1 MFRIALGAAL
11 AAFLSAAAPAS
22 AGGAMTV
29 EDARARI
36 LLPTRPGAA
45 WLTVRNSGAAD
56 RLLGAESPA
65 AERVEL
71 HRHIHRDGVMTMRR
85 VEAIDI
91 PAGGAAA
98 LEPGGDHL
106 MLFGLEPGLKTDG
119 SFPLTLLFEKAG
131 AVTIEVRVA
140 PLAETMPKRKRY

>member
-1 MFRIALGAAL
+1 MFRLALGAAL
-11 AAFLSAAAPAS
+11 AALLSAAALAS

-91 PAGGAAA
+91 PAGGEAA

-106 MLFGLEPGLKTDG
+106 MLFGLEPGLKTGG
-119 SFPLTLLFEKAG
+119 SFPLTLLFETAG
-131 AVTIEVRVA
+131 AVTVEVRVA
-140 PLAETMPKRKRY
+140 PLAETMPKRKRQ